1 MSPRVAFG
9 LRRLAATA
17 ALALAGTGAA
27 SSGQAATATAC
38 SGCFATVL
46 GTGALFHQRGVASS
60 RRVNRGSY
68 EVVFKRPV
76 TKCALT
82 ATIDNVTPAAG
93 LPVGLIS
100 PAVERV
106 SGTKVDVFITGEHAS
121 QVDDSFSLVV
131 TC

>member
-1 MSPRVAFG
+1 M
-9 LRRLAATA
+9 
-17 ALALAGTGAA
+17 
-27 SSGQAATATAC
+27 
-38 SGCFATVL
+38 L

-60 RRVNRGSY
+60 RRVNRGTY

-82 ATIDNVTPAAG
+82 ATIDNVTTAAG
-93 LPVGLIS
+93 LPVGLAS
-100 PAVERV
+100 PVVERV
-106 SGTKVDVFITGEHAS
+106 SGTKVDVFITGERAS